1 MSSENSQ
8 FIDISS
14 PKKEFEAHL
23 NLPGNHRIFFS
34 GPFGIGK
41 TYFLKDFF
49 EKSKDFVSIHLY
61 PVNYSVAQ
69 NEDIFELIKYDL
81 LHSLISNFHL
91 FQSKK
96 VDNGIK
102 MDAYLKRKLPGV
114 ISGFLSKLELLE
126 KETLEEKLISGFVK
140 LTIPVINSYRKF
152 STETDAAFDELEIV
166 DEFRKEIEEQ
176 MGSIYENN
184 LVTKLIY
191 ECVDRLK
198 NEGKKVVLII
208 DDLDRIDPEHIFR
221 ILNIF
226 SAHFDLQDETTNKF
240 GFDRV
245 VVVGD
250 YGNIKSIFDHRYGV
264 KADFNGYLDK
274 FYSEKIFSYNN
285 EKAIAKFLGDLNF
298 FDSDV
303 PSIMSYQIER
313 ECVYVVSKT
322 LTLLLDS
329 RMLNL
334 RKLLKYN
341 QGAYEYSFPD
351 YLNYRYS
358 ITYVMVF
365 LDYVLGGRDGCLS
378 HLERLPD
385 SIPFQEDKSK
395 ELLERFFLPVLASPK
410 KQILKL
416 EDYVFE
422 YDSESDG
429 YNKIYHL
436 KKIARNTSDVFPGT
450 IPFGSLMRDS
460 AMAYYK
466 RNLRSQFLR

>member
-1 MSSENSQ
+1 
-8 FIDISS
+8 
-14 PKKEFEAHL
+14 
-23 NLPGNHRIFFS
+23 
-34 GPFGIGK
+34 
-41 TYFLKDFF
+41 
-49 EKSKDFVSIHLY
+49 
-61 PVNYSVAQ
+61 
-69 NEDIFELIKYDL
+69 
-81 LHSLISNFHL
+81 
-91 FQSKK
+91 
-96 VDNGIK
+96 

-365 LDYVLGGRDGCLS
+365 LD
-378 HLERLPD
+378 
-385 SIPFQEDKSK
+385 
-395 ELLERFFLPVLASPK
+395 
-410 KQILKL
+410 
-416 EDYVFE
+416 
-422 YDSESDG
+422 
-429 YNKIYHL
+429 
-436 KKIARNTSDVFPGT
+436 
-450 IPFGSLMRDS
+450 
-460 AMAYYK
+460 
-466 RNLRSQFLR
+466 